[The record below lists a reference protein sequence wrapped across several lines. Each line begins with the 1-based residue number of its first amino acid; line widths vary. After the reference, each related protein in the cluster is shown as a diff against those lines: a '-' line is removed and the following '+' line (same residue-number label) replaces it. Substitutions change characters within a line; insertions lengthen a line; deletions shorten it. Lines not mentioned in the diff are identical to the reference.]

1 MRTDYTNYIQLEIN
15 DTIRKKC
22 KYLCDIENLIAT
34 YFHKYKFLDIK
45 YDENS
50 YHRYYSVDLVLETFK
65 EKNIEIYLSESSDG
79 NIYID
84 FYRINNKK
92 FNKFIIL
99 LDFLDQRDFE
109 NLTKYIEDNQRIKND
124 DNTIENVKTFLMKI
138 IEIFSIEEMDKLLH
152 TDYWADDIWLN
163 WRRYY

>member
-22 KYLCDIENLIAT
+22 KYLYDIENLIAT
-34 YFHKYKFLDIK
+34 YFYKYKFLDIK
-45 YDENS
+45 YDENPHYS
-50 YHRYYSVDLVLETFK
+50 YYSLKLVLETFK
-65 EKNIEIYLSESSDG
+65 EKNIEIYLSESTNG
-79 NIYID
+79 NIYIKFD
-84 FYRINNKK
+84 QINNKK
-92 FNKFIIL
+92 LNKFINL

-124 DNTIENVKTFLMKI
+124 DNTIEKVKTFLMKI

-152 TDYWADDIWLN
+152 TDYWADDIWYN